1 MRERVFRFKQ
11 FAVHHECAAMKLG
24 TDGVLLG
31 AWADVTG
38 ARRVLDV
45 GTGCG
50 VIALMV
56 AQRNNQAV
64 VDAIDIDVDGV
75 EESAQNFAASP
86 WSERLNAFVAD
97 INDFNPAEVYDH
109 IVSNPPY
116 FENGVLPPEASR
128 RDARHTTTLTYDNLL
143 CQSRRLLANGGMLS
157 IITPADAH
165 GSVIK
170 AAAFHGMHIVRLT
183 NVVPVAGHPA
193 KRILWQLVAGSCDK
207 DIVTD
212 TLVIESAPGCFTD
225 EYRRLT
231 ADFYLKF

>member
-11 FAVHHECAAMKLG
+11 FAVRHERAAMKLG

-31 AWADVTG
+31 AWAEVAS

-56 AQRNNQAV
+56 AQRNRQAII
-64 VDAIDIDVDGV
+64 DAIDIDVDGV
-75 EESAQNFAASP
+75 EESSQNFAASS
-86 WSERLNAFVAD
+86 WADRLRAVVAD
-97 INDFNPAEVYDH
+97 VNDYAPAERYDH

-116 FENGVLPPEASR
+116 FDNGVLPPEVAR

-143 CQSRRLLANGGMLS
+143 YNARRLLTTGGMLS

-165 GSVIK
+165 GSVVA
-170 AAAFHGMHIVRLT
+170 AAAFHSMRIVRLT
-183 NVVPVAGHPA
+183 QVVPVAGHPA
-193 KRILWQLVAGSCDK
+193 KRLLWQLVAGCNGG
-207 DIVTD
+207 DIATD
-212 TLVIESAPGCFTD
+212 TLVIESEPGVFTD